1 MNNCN
6 DNKPCFKYPKT
17 IICIGPTGSSDT
29 IMVNSTATAEPGY
42 EAKVIDTK
50 VGNTHKLDFVIPRG
64 YDGTVGPTGPVGPQ
78 GIQGEQG
85 PTGPTGPANSSI
97 FAAYLVT
104 FNDLD
109 NAAEGI
115 IIQNGDRLPIK
126 RLEIDGSNLVTLDT
140 NEETIKFNKA
150 GYYKISFTIS
160 ASIDE
165 ETVFDPKKDFVA
177 LGFRKI
183 DTDNIYIGASKW
195 IYDGRPTQ
203 LLGQGIIAV
212 EDTNNLYELVNVS
225 KRNIKLIAP
234 EIENLGTKSYS
245 TNTIVNVV
253 IEYLGRMG
261 K

>member
-1 MNNCN
+1 MKLLIKISVVFILILGWYYLFILPFCILYYRKKGKMNNCN
-6 DNKPCFKYPKT
+6 DNKPCFNYPKT

-50 VGNTHKLDFVIPRG
+50 VGNTHKLDFVIPRW
-64 YDGTVGPTGPVGPQ
+64 YDGTV
-78 GIQGEQG
+78 
-85 PTGPTGPANSSI
+85 GPTGPANSSI

-126 RLEIDGSNLVTLDT
+126 RLEIDGSNLVTLNNND
-140 NEETIKFNKA
+140 ETIKFNKA
-150 GYYKISFTIS
+150 GYYKIAFTTS

-225 KRNIKLIAP
+225 KRNIKLIAS
-234 EIENLGTKSYS
+234 EIEN
-245 TNTIVNVV
+245 
-253 IEYLGRMG
+253 
-261 K
+261 